1 MRTDD
6 FDYHLPEGL
15 IARWPAPRRD
25 ASRLLVSRL
34 GEAAEHRRFDDLPDL
49 LTGEEVV
56 VVNDTRVLPA
66 RVFGRKAGGGGRV
79 ELLFVRQRET
89 PRQWIAMTGS
99 NRPLRP
105 GAVVELD
112 GGASVQVRARLA
124 DGSALLDLDGL
135 GDDVPGW
142 LRTHGELPLPPY
154 LERAAEP
161 EDEDR
166 YQTMFAQR
174 DGAVA
179 APTAGLHFTPE
190 VMDRI
195 TARGCLVRHVTLHVG
210 PGTFRPVTT
219 DDPRQHVL
227 DPERYEIP
235 KDTARALQEERP
247 VLAVGTTVVR
257 ALEHAASVGEGAVR
271 PGPGVADLLMLPGA
285 RPKVVAGLL
294 TNFHLPRSSLLML
307 VCALAGTARTLAA
320 YQEAVARQY
329 RFYSYGDATLWL

>member
-1 MRTDD
+1 M
-6 FDYHLPEGL
+6 
-15 IARWPAPRRD
+15 
-25 ASRLLVSRL
+25 
-34 GEAAEHRRFDDLPDL
+34 
-49 LTGEEVV
+49 
-56 VVNDTRVLPA
+56 
-66 RVFGRKAGGGGRV
+66 
-79 ELLFVRQRET
+79 ELLFVRQEET
-89 PRQWIAMTGS
+89 PRRWIAMTGS

-105 GAVVELD
+105 GAVVELA
-112 GGASVQVRARLA
+112 GGASAQVRARLA
-124 DGSALLDLDGL
+124 DGSAQLDLDGL
-135 GDDVPGW
+135 GDDVPAW
-142 LRTHGELPLPPY
+142 LRTHGALPLPPY
-154 LERAAEP
+154 LGRAAEP

-166 YQTMFAQR
+166 YQTIFAQR

-210 PGTFRPVTT
+210 PGTFRTVTT

-235 KDTARALQEERP
+235 EDTARALQEERP

-257 ALEHAASVGEGAVR
+257 ALEHAAGVGEGAVR

-285 RPKVVAGLL
+285 PPKIVAGLL

-320 YQEAVARQY
+320 YREAVARRY